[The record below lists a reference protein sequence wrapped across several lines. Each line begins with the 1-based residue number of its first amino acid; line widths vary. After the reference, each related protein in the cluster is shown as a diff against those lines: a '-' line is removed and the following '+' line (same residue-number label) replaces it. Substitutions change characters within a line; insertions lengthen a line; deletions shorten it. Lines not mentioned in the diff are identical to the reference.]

1 MRPTRTVKE
10 STIATTMTSLR
21 LSGACRAYAVRMA
34 GPAAAATNTSEMARR
49 FRTAVV
55 SMERPRVIGV
65 GRPHAPDLFRDDGV
79 KCFKHTLR
87 ARTPR
92 TAVRLGCELFLWAP
106 SAVIDDPESET
117 ENDGSSTAH
126 QVLRVR
132 ALNAA
137 GASCPTR
144 RRTTAGF
151 ARIGGKMLKVSP
163 KLLAI
168 AATAAFAVL
177 ASVSAPSPA
186 QAASGR
192 QGMAQCVSRVL
203 SQLARRRAPE
213 SRVGHAVLSRCDRQ
227 LRASLAQSIR
237 TGEAP
242 NCTVESCIDVARNRA
257 VAEAIGAY
265 RQMGRRGR

>member
-1 MRPTRTVKE
+1 
-10 STIATTMTSLR
+10 
-21 LSGACRAYAVRMA
+21 
-34 GPAAAATNTSEMARR
+34 
-49 FRTAVV
+49 
-55 SMERPRVIGV
+55 
-65 GRPHAPDLFRDDGV
+65 
-79 KCFKHTLR
+79 
-87 ARTPR
+87 
-92 TAVRLGCELFLWAP
+92 
-106 SAVIDDPESET
+106 
-117 ENDGSSTAH
+117 
-126 QVLRVR
+126 
-132 ALNAA
+132 
-137 GASCPTR
+137 
-144 RRTTAGF
+144 
-151 ARIGGKMLKVSP
+151 MLKVSP

-186 QAASGR
+186 QAASNR

-213 SRVGHAVLSRCDRQ
+213 SRVGPAVLSRCDRQ

-265 RQMGRRGR
+265 RQIGRRGR